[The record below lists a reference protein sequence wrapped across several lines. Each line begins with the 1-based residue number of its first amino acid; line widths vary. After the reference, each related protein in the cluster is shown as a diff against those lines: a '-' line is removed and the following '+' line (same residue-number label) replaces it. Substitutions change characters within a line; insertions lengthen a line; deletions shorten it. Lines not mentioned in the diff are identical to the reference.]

1 MWNNKVKH
9 QTHRNRVKKWFPG
22 MGGGKNRERSK
33 PPAMEQIS
41 PEELKYNI
49 MTMQL
54 SMQLITLHCIL
65 KFAKS
70 GMQCFTKNK
79 YVR

>member
-33 PPAMEQIS
+33 PPAMDRIS

-49 MTMQL
+49 MTIVDNTALYIEICQKWNAMFY
-54 SMQLITLHCIL
+54 
-65 KFAKS
+65 KK
-70 GMQCFTKNK
+70 
-79 YVR
+79 